1 MASYK
6 VRKYVDFKNLE
17 GPRKYGVVNASDGV
31 IDKIELATY
40 ISERSGVS
48 VGHVR
53 GIMSDLER
61 EIYNALLHGETVD
74 LSGIGLL
81 GLSLRSEGA
90 TTKEGFTVANIKD
103 VKPHLRLRKQFLA
116 ALKTIEF
123 NKVKYSTSMPAT
135 EEAEEEPLP

>member
-17 GPRKYGVVNASDGV
+17 GPRKYGIVNASDGL
-31 IDKIELATY
+31 IDKVELANY
-40 ISERSGVS
+40 IAERSGVS

-53 GIMSDLER
+53 GLLADMER
-61 EIYNALLHGETVD
+61 EIANCLANGETVD
-74 LSGIGLL
+74 LSGIGLINV
-81 GLSLRSEGA
+81 SIRSEGA
-90 TTKEGFTVANIKD
+90 TTKEGFTVANIQD

-123 NKVKYSTSMPAT
+123 NKVKYSTSLPAT